1 MLGQLSSGVARHVI
15 VFDER
20 QLRRLLR
27 NYVAYYHDDRT
38 HLGLGKA
45 TPEGGRWR
53 GGLMTETPTSSRC
66 HG

>member
-1 MLGQLSSGVARHVI
+1 MI